1 VESLD
6 NILPLMI
13 VNERPNE
20 PKFWEAPVNN
30 VLVKGEME
38 TPNIVYLLIGCGGRA
53 EISFHVHII

>member
-1 VESLD
+1 MESTD
-6 NILPLMI
+6 NLLPLMI

-38 TPNIVYLLIGCGGRA
+38 TPNIVY
-53 EISFHVHII
+53 